1 MRNRKLQISFKMVLF
16 AIVCFSAGLVVH
28 DWFESRFPSDDVR
41 RAWLLQSFDSFDDY
55 RNLSKDEVLAILG
68 PPDEIVVQKG
78 MADHYK
84 WTIRTGSGT
93 QTRLSIMFDG
103 QDGPVVAGGFFRDDP
118 VLR

>member
-1 MRNRKLQISFKMVLF
+1 MSNRKLQISFKTVLVV
-16 AIVCFSAGLVVH
+16 IVCFSAGLVVR
-28 DWFESRFPSDDVR
+28 DWIERLFPSHDVR
-41 RAWLLQSFDSFDDY
+41 REWLLQSFDSFEDY

-84 WTIRTGSGT
+84 WTIQTGSGT

-103 QDGPVVAGGFFRDDP
+103 QDGPLVAGGFFRDDP